1 MPRSEEII
9 VIGAGI
15 VGLCCARWL
24 QRDGHRVRLLE
35 RERPGAGASSGN
47 AGVFAVDSVLPL
59 ATPATLRALPGM
71 LLDPLGPATVHWPS
85 LPALLPWLGRF
96 LGNTRPSRVESCS
109 RSLAALCSQ
118 AREGFTPLTAGR
130 PAAGLL
136 RDTGWLTV
144 FETGAALERAQNGIA
159 ARRRLGVRAETLT
172 ASELRELAP
181 ALTPGLAGGVLYPE
195 CWMCTDP
202 AGLLAALVEDFRAE
216 GGVLEQAQ
224 VRALAPE
231 GEGVRLEDGQG
242 GRSAPAVVVATGAHS
257 RALAACLEDRIP
269 LTTERGYHLMLPRPA
284 LALPLPV
291 MSGEHAFVA
300 TPMAGGLRLAGTSE
314 LGGLDRPPAWRRAE
328 HLGSLGR
335 RLLPGLALY
344 GATRWMGYRPTLPD
358 SLPVIGPS
366 PRCQRVIYAF
376 GHQHLGLT
384 LAGITGRLVAEML
397 AGTPPSLDT
406 RPFRPDRF

>member
-59 ATPATLRALPGM
+59 AIPATIRALPGM

-85 LPALLPWLGRF
+85 LPGLLPWLGRF
-96 LGNTRPSRVESCS
+96 LANSRPSRVESCA
-109 RSLAALCSQ
+109 RSLADLCSQ

-130 PAAGLL
+130 PAASLL

-144 FETGAALERAQNGIA
+144 FETGAALERAQSGIA

-181 ALTPGLAGGVLYPE
+181 ALTPGLAGGVLYPD
-195 CWMCTDP
+195 CWMCSDP
-202 AGLLAALVEDFRAE
+202 AGLVDALADDFRAD
-216 GGVLEQAQ
+216 GGVVEQAE
-224 VRALAPE
+224 VDALAPD
-231 GEGVRLEDGQG
+231 GDGVRLEE
-242 GRSAPAVVVATGAHS
+242 RHSRRRARAVVVAAGAHS
-257 RALAACLEDRIP
+257 RPLAASLGDRIP
-269 LTTERGYHLMLPRPA
+269 LAAERGYHLMLPRPQ
-284 LALPLPV
+284 LRLPLPV

-335 RLLPGLALY
+335 GLLPGLALDN
-344 GATRWMGYRPTLPD
+344 ATRWMGYRPTLPD

-384 LAGITGRLVAEML
+384 LAGITGRLVADVL
-397 AGTPPSLDT
+397 AHRTWRLD
-406 RPFRPDRF
+406 PNAVAPGRF